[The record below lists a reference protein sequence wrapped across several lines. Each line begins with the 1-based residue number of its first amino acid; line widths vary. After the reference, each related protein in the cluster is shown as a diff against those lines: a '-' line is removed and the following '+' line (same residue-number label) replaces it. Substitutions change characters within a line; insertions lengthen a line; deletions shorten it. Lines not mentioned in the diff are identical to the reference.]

1 MSKKRTAEQ
10 NRLKAVRYRLRKRV
24 ADLGKAIEE
33 QEQRLKSIRESGSPE
48 DIERAEKNVVFAKK
62 NAELFSQYKV
72 ENTLT
77 KEQYN
82 QKKAELKN
90 SIFSTELER
99 KRALA
104 RKKYYY
110 KKRYGSDWQEA
121 ISYVPE
127 RNLNIP
133 FKGNT
138 NEYKREWYRIK
149 KERKEEAEAN
159 RFKAFG
165 TVKQDKDF
173 IAERIAK
180 KRKFYD
186 NHKSVYQAGD
196 RLPRYSN
203 FMEINGYRD
212 WFDVP
217 SELKAPFPL
226 WDRIDIAERFA
237 VHIVPVYAKVIKK
250 FRLTTIP
257 PYNIFDFIPPYMGIT
272 NEETAIE
279 KMGEQGFT
287 EFKQFLVGLFQREV
301 DKNIIVE
308 EPSVVI

>member
-1 MSKKRTAEQ
+1 MSKTNYEKNKEKCA
-10 NRLKAVRYRLRKRV
+10 RYQARKKV
-24 ADLGKAIEE
+24 SQLQQEVEE
-33 QEQRLKSIRESGSPE
+33 QETKLKRVRESSSPE
-48 DIERAEKNVVFAKK
+48 VTESLELKLAYTKK
-62 NAELFSQYKV
+62 QAELYSMYKL

-77 KEQYN
+77 SEQYK

-90 SIFSTELER
+90 SIFSTELEQ

-121 ISYVPE
+121 IGYVPE

-133 FKGNT
+133 FKGGT

-186 NHKSVYQAGD
+186 NHKSVYQVGD
-196 RLPRYSN
+196 MLPRYSN

-237 VHIVPVYAKVIKK
+237 VHIIPVYAKVIKK

-272 NEETAIE
+272 NEEIAIE

-287 EFKQFLVGLFQREV
+287 EFKFFLESHLQKEV
-301 DKNIIVE
+301 DKNITVE
-308 EPSVVI
+308 EPAEK

>member
-1 MSKKRTAEQ
+1 MSKTNYEKNKEKCA
-10 NRLKAVRYRLRKRV
+10 RYQARKKVSQLQRELEAQETKLKRV
-24 ADLGKAIEE
+24 
-33 QEQRLKSIRESGSPE
+33 RESSSPE
-48 DIERAEKNVVFAKK
+48 VTQSLELKLAYTKK
-62 NAELFSQYKV
+62 QAELYSMYKL

-77 KEQYN
+77 SEQYK

-90 SIFSTELER
+90 SILSTELER

-121 ISYVPE
+121 IGYVPE

-133 FKGNT
+133 FKGGT

-186 NHKSVYQAGD
+186 NHKSVYQVGD
-196 RLPRYSN
+196 ELPRYSK
-203 FMEINGYRD
+203 FMETNGYRD

-217 SELKAPFPL
+217 GEEKRLFPL

-257 PYNIFDFIPPYMGIT
+257 PYDIFDFIPPHMGIT
-272 NEETAIE
+272 KEETAIE

-301 DKNIIVE
+301 DKNITAP
-308 EPSVVI
+308 EPAEK

>member
-1 MSKKRTAEQ
+1 MSKTNYEKNKEKCA
-10 NRLKAVRYRLRKRV
+10 RYQARKKV
-24 ADLGKAIEE
+24 SQLQQEVEE
-33 QEQRLKSIRESGSPE
+33 QETKLKRVRESSSPE
-48 DIERAEKNVVFAKK
+48 VTQNLELKLAYTKK
-62 NAELFSQYKV
+62 QAELYSMYKL

-77 KEQYN
+77 SEQYK

-90 SIFSTELER
+90 SILSTELEQ

-110 KKRYGSDWQEA
+110 KKRYGSEWQEA
-121 ISYVPE
+121 IGYVPE

-133 FKGNT
+133 FKGGT

-165 TVKQDKDF
+165 RVKEDKDF
-173 IAERIAK
+173 RAERIAK

-186 NHKSVYQAGD
+186 NHKSVYQVGD
-196 RLPRYSN
+196 MLPRYSK
-203 FMEINGYRD
+203 FMETNGYRD

-237 VHIVPVYAKVIKK
+237 VHIIPVYAKVIKK

-257 PYNIFDFIPPYMGIT
+257 PYNIFDFIPPYMEIT

-287 EFKQFLVGLFQREV
+287 EFKFFLESHLQKEV
-301 DKNIIVE
+301 DKNIAVE

>member
-1 MSKKRTAEQ
+1 MSKTNYEKNKEKCA
-10 NRLKAVRYRLRKRV
+10 RYRARKKV
-24 ADLGKAIEE
+24 SQLQQEVEE
-33 QEQRLKSIRESGSPE
+33 QEIKLKRVRESSSPE
-48 DIERAEKNVVFAKK
+48 VTESLELKLAYTKK
-62 NAELFSQYKV
+62 QAELYSMYKL

-77 KEQYN
+77 SEQYK

-90 SIFSTELER
+90 SIFSTELEQ

-110 KKRYGSDWQEA
+110 KKRYGSDWKEA
-121 ISYVPE
+121 IEAVPE

-133 FKGNT
+133 FKGGT

-186 NHKSVYQAGD
+186 NHKSVHQAGD
-196 RLPRYSN
+196 ELPRYSK
-203 FMEINGYRD
+203 FMETNGYRD

-217 SELKAPFPL
+217 SEEKKPFLL

-237 VHIVPVYAKVIKK
+237 VHIIPVYAKVIKK

-272 NEETAIE
+272 NEEIAFE

-301 DKNIIVE
+301 DKNLIVE
-308 EPSVVI
+308 EPAEK

>member
-1 MSKKRTAEQ
+1 MSKTNYEKNKEKCA
-10 NRLKAVRYRLRKRV
+10 RYRARKTAKRLEE
-24 ADLGKAIEE
+24 DTLELEKKLIAI
-33 QEQRLKSIRESGSPE
+33 KESGSPE
-48 DIERAEKNVVFAKK
+48 DIERVEKSIVFAKK
-62 NAELFSQYKV
+62 NAELFSQYKL
-72 ENTLT
+72 ENILT
-77 KEQYN
+77 KEQYK

-90 SIFSTELER
+90 SILSTELEQ

-121 ISYVPE
+121 MGYVPE

-173 IAERIAK
+173 VAERIAK

-186 NHKSVYQAGD
+186 NHKSVYQVGD
-196 RLPRYSN
+196 ELPRYSK
-203 FMEINGYRD
+203 FMETNGYRD

-217 SELKAPFPL
+217 SEEKTPFLL

-257 PYNIFDFIPPYMGIT
+257 PYDIFDFIPPYMGIT

-301 DKNIIVE
+301 DKNITVE
-308 EPSVVI
+308 EPAEK

>member
-1 MSKKRTAEQ
+1 MSKTNYEKNKEKCA
-10 NRLKAVRYRLRKRV
+10 RYRARKKV
-24 ADLGKAIEE
+24 SQLQQEVEE
-33 QEQRLKSIRESGSPE
+33 QETKLKRVRESSSPE
-48 DIERAEKNVVFAKK
+48 VIQNLELKLAYTKK
-62 NAELFSQYKV
+62 LAELYSMYKI

-90 SIFSTELER
+90 SILSTELEQ

-121 ISYVPE
+121 IGYVPE

-165 TVKQDKDF
+165 TVKQDKNF

-186 NHKSVYQAGD
+186 NHKSVHQVGD
-196 RLPRYSN
+196 MLPRYSK
-203 FMEINGYRD
+203 FMETNGYRD

-237 VHIVPVYAKVIKK
+237 VHIVPVYARVIKELK
-250 FRLTTIP
+250 LVTIP
-257 PYNIFDFIPPYMGIT
+257 PYNIFDFIPPFMEIND
-272 NEETAIE
+272 NETMLLRWRE
-279 KMGEQGFT
+279 K
-287 EFKQFLVGLFQREV
+287 EFLELKAFLDNHLQKEV
-301 DKNIIVE
+301 DKNLAVE
-308 EPSVVI
+308 EPAEK

>member
-1 MSKKRTAEQ
+1 M
-10 NRLKAVRYRLRKRV
+10 
-24 ADLGKAIEE
+24 
-33 QEQRLKSIRESGSPE
+33 
-48 DIERAEKNVVFAKK
+48 
-62 NAELFSQYKV
+62 
-72 ENTLT
+72 
-77 KEQYN
+77 
-82 QKKAELKN
+82 
-90 SIFSTELER
+90 
-99 KRALA
+99 A

-121 ISYVPE
+121 IGYVPE

-133 FKGNT
+133 FKGGT

-186 NHKSVYQAGD
+186 NHKSVHQAGD
-196 RLPRYSN
+196 VLPRYSN
-203 FMEINGYRD
+203 FMETNGYRD

-217 SELKAPFPL
+217 SEEKKPFLL

-237 VHIVPVYAKVIKK
+237 VHIIPVYAKVIKK

-272 NEETAIE
+272 NEEIAFE

-301 DKNIIVE
+301 NKNLIVE
-308 EPSVVI
+308 EPAEK

>member
-1 MSKKRTAEQ
+1 MSKTNYEKNKEKCA
-10 NRLKAVRYRLRKRV
+10 RYRARKKV
-24 ADLGKAIEE
+24 SQLQQEVEE
-33 QEQRLKSIRESGSPE
+33 QETKLKRVRESSSPE
-48 DIERAEKNVVFAKK
+48 VTQSLELKLAYTKK
-62 NAELFSQYKV
+62 QAELYSMYKL

-90 SIFSTELER
+90 SIFSTELEQ

-121 ISYVPE
+121 IGYVPE

-257 PYNIFDFIPPYMGIT
+257 PYDIFDFIPPYMGIT

-301 DKNIIVE
+301 DKNLIVE

>member
-1 MSKKRTAEQ
+1 MSKTNYEKNKEKCA
-10 NRLKAVRYRLRKRV
+10 RYQARKKV
-24 ADLGKAIEE
+24 SQLQQEVEE
-33 QEQRLKSIRESGSPE
+33 QETKLKRVRESSSPE
-48 DIERAEKNVVFAKK
+48 VTESLELKLAYTKK
-62 NAELFSQYKV
+62 QAELYSMYKL

-77 KEQYN
+77 SEQYK

-90 SIFSTELER
+90 SIFSTELEQ

-121 ISYVPE
+121 IGYVPE

-133 FKGNT
+133 FKGGT

-186 NHKSVYQAGD
+186 NHKSVYQVGD
-196 RLPRYSN
+196 MLPRYSN

-237 VHIVPVYAKVIKK
+237 VHIIPVYAKVIKK

-272 NEETAIE
+272 NEEIAIE

-301 DKNIIVE
+301 DKNITVE
-308 EPSVVI
+308 EPAEK

>member
-1 MSKKRTAEQ
+1 MSKTNYEKNKEKCA
-10 NRLKAVRYRLRKRV
+10 RYQARKKV
-24 ADLGKAIEE
+24 SQLQQEVEE
-33 QEQRLKSIRESGSPE
+33 QETKLKRVRESSSPE
-48 DIERAEKNVVFAKK
+48 VTESLELKLAYTKK
-62 NAELFSQYKV
+62 QAELYSMYKL

-77 KEQYN
+77 SEQYK

-90 SIFSTELER
+90 SIFSTELEQ

-121 ISYVPE
+121 IGYVPE

-133 FKGNT
+133 FKGGT

-186 NHKSVYQAGD
+186 NHKSVYQVGD
-196 RLPRYSN
+196 MLPRYSN

-237 VHIVPVYAKVIKK
+237 VHIIPVYAKVIKK
-250 FRLTTIP
+250 FRLTAIP

-272 NEETAIE
+272 NEETAFE

-287 EFKQFLVGLFQREV
+287 EFKFFLESHLQKEV
-301 DKNIIVE
+301 DKNLIVE
-308 EPSVVI
+308 EPAEK

>member
-1 MSKKRTAEQ
+1 MSKTNYEKNKEKCA
-10 NRLKAVRYRLRKRV
+10 RYRARKKV
-24 ADLGKAIEE
+24 SQLQQEVEE
-33 QEQRLKSIRESGSPE
+33 QETKLKRVRESSSPE
-48 DIERAEKNVVFAKK
+48 VTESLELKLAYTKK
-62 NAELFSQYKV
+62 QAELYSMYKL

-77 KEQYN
+77 GEQYK

-90 SIFSTELER
+90 SILSTELEQ

-121 ISYVPE
+121 IGYVPE
-127 RNLNIP
+127 KNLNIP

-159 RFKAFG
+159 RFRAFG
-165 TVKQDKDF
+165 RVKEDKDF

-186 NHKSVYQAGD
+186 NHKSVTGQLGN
-196 RLPRYSN
+196 LPRYSK
-203 FMEINGYRD
+203 FMETNGYRD

-217 SELKAPFPL
+217 SELKAHFPL

-237 VHIVPVYAKVIKK
+237 VHIIPVYAKVIKK
-250 FRLTTIP
+250 FRLTAIP

-272 NEETAIE
+272 NEETAFE

-287 EFKQFLVGLFQREV
+287 EFKFFLESHLQKEV
-301 DKNIIVE
+301 DKNIAVE
-308 EPSVVI
+308 EPAEK

>member
-1 MSKKRTAEQ
+1 MSKTNYEKNKEKCARYQA
-10 NRLKAVRYRLRKRV
+10 RKKVRQLQQEV
-24 ADLGKAIEE
+24 EE
-33 QEQRLKSIRESGSPE
+33 QEAKLKRVRESSSPE
-48 DIERAEKNVVFAKK
+48 VTESLELKLAYTKK
-62 NAELFSQYKV
+62 LAELYSMYKL

-77 KEQYN
+77 SEQYK

-90 SIFSTELER
+90 SIFSTELKQ

-110 KKRYGSDWQEA
+110 KKRYGSEWQEA
-121 ISYVPE
+121 IEAVPE

-133 FKGNT
+133 FKANT
-138 NEYKREWYRIK
+138 NEYKREWLRLK
-149 KERKEEAEAN
+149 KERVEQEKAKN
-159 RFKAFG
+159 FKAFG
-165 TVKQDKDF
+165 RVKEDKDF

-186 NHKSVYQAGD
+186 NHKSVHQVGD
-196 RLPRYSN
+196 MLPRYSK
-203 FMEINGYRD
+203 FMETNGYRD

-237 VHIVPVYAKVIKK
+237 VHIIPVYAKVIKK

-257 PYNIFDFIPPYMGIT
+257 PYNIFDFIPPYMGVT
-272 NEETAIE
+272 NEETAFE

-287 EFKQFLVGLFQREV
+287 EFKFFLESHLQKEV
-301 DKNIIVE
+301 DKNITVE
-308 EPSVVI
+308 EPAEK

>member
-1 MSKKRTAEQ
+1 MSKTKNKEKCARYQA
-10 NRLKAVRYRLRKRV
+10 RKKVRQLQQE
-24 ADLGKAIEE
+24 IEE
-33 QEQRLKSIRESGSPE
+33 QEIKLKRVRESSSPE
-48 DIERAEKNVVFAKK
+48 VTESLELKLAYTKK
-62 NAELFSQYKV
+62 LAELYSMYKL

-77 KEQYN
+77 SEQYK

-90 SIFSTELER
+90 SMLSTELKQ

-110 KKRYGSDWQEA
+110 KKRYGADWKEA
-121 ISYVPE
+121 IGAAPE

-133 FKGNT
+133 FKANT
-138 NEYKREWYRIK
+138 NEYKREWFRRK
-149 KERKEEAEAN
+149 KERVEQEKAKN
-159 RFKAFG
+159 FKAFG
-165 TVKQDKDF
+165 RVEEDKDF
-173 IAERIAK
+173 IDERIAK

-186 NHKSVYQAGD
+186 NHKSVYQVGD
-196 RLPRYSN
+196 ELPRYSK
-203 FMEINGYRD
+203 FMETNGYRD

-217 SELKAPFPL
+217 SEEKKPFPL

-237 VHIVPVYAKVIKK
+237 VHIIPVYTKVIKK

-272 NEETAIE
+272 NEEIAFE

-287 EFKQFLVGLFQREV
+287 EFKFFLESYLQREV
-301 DKNIIVE
+301 DKNLKVE
-308 EPSVVI
+308 EPTEK

>member
-1 MSKKRTAEQ
+1 MSKTNYEKNKEKCA
-10 NRLKAVRYRLRKRV
+10 RYQARKKV
-24 ADLGKAIEE
+24 SQLQQEVEE
-33 QEQRLKSIRESGSPE
+33 QETKLKRVRESSSPE
-48 DIERAEKNVVFAKK
+48 VTESLELKLAYTKK
-62 NAELFSQYKV
+62 QAELYSMYKL

-77 KEQYN
+77 SEQYK

-90 SIFSTELER
+90 SIFSTELEQ

-110 KKRYGSDWQEA
+110 KKRYGSDWKEA
-121 ISYVPE
+121 IEAVPE

-133 FKGNT
+133 FKGGT

-165 TVKQDKDF
+165 RVKEDKDF

-186 NHKSVYQAGD
+186 NHKSVYQDGD
-196 RLPRYSN
+196 MLPRYSK
-203 FMEINGYRD
+203 FMETNGYRD

-237 VHIVPVYAKVIKK
+237 VHIIPVYAKVIKK

-257 PYNIFDFIPPYMGIT
+257 PYNIFDFIPPYMEIT

-287 EFKQFLVGLFQREV
+287 EFKFFLESHLQKEV
-301 DKNIIVE
+301 DKNITVE
-308 EPSVVI
+308 EPAEK

>member
-1 MSKKRTAEQ
+1 MSKTNYEKNKEKCA
-10 NRLKAVRYRLRKRV
+10 RYRARKKVRQLQQEV
-24 ADLGKAIEE
+24 EE
-33 QEQRLKSIRESGSPE
+33 QEAKLKRVRESSSPE
-48 DIERAEKNVVFAKK
+48 VTESLELKLAYTKK
-62 NAELFSQYKV
+62 QAELYSMYKLENILTSEQYK
-72 ENTLT
+72 
-77 KEQYN
+77 

-90 SIFSTELER
+90 SIFSTELEQ

-121 ISYVPE
+121 IGYVPE
-127 RNLNIP
+127 KNLNIP

-159 RFKAFG
+159 RFRAFG
-165 TVKQDKDF
+165 RVKEDKDF

-180 KRKFYD
+180 KRKFFD
-186 NHKSVYQAGD
+186 NHKSVTGQLGN
-196 RLPRYSN
+196 LPRYSK
-203 FMEINGYRD
+203 FMETNGYRD

-237 VHIVPVYAKVIKK
+237 VHIIPVYAKVIKK

-257 PYNIFDFIPPYMGIT
+257 PYDIFDFIPPYMGIT
-272 NEETAIE
+272 NEETAFE

-287 EFKQFLVGLFQREV
+287 EFKFFLESHLQKEV
-301 DKNIIVE
+301 DKNITAE
-308 EPSVVI
+308 EPAEK

>member
-1 MSKKRTAEQ
+1 MSKTNYEKNKEKCA
-10 NRLKAVRYRLRKRV
+10 RYQARKKV
-24 ADLGKAIEE
+24 SQLQQEVEE
-33 QEQRLKSIRESGSPE
+33 QETKLKRVRESSSPE
-48 DIERAEKNVVFAKK
+48 VTESLELKLAYTKK
-62 NAELFSQYKV
+62 QAELYSMYKL

-77 KEQYN
+77 SEQYK

-90 SIFSTELER
+90 SIFSTELEQ

-110 KKRYGSDWQEA
+110 KKRYGSEWQEA
-121 ISYVPE
+121 IGYVPE

-133 FKGNT
+133 FKGGT

-165 TVKQDKDF
+165 RVKEDKDF

-186 NHKSVYQAGD
+186 NHKSVYQVGD
-196 RLPRYSN
+196 MLPRYSK
-203 FMEINGYRD
+203 FMETNGYRD

-237 VHIVPVYAKVIKK
+237 VHIIPVYAKVIKK

-257 PYNIFDFIPPYMGIT
+257 PYNIFDFIPPYMEIT

-287 EFKQFLVGLFQREV
+287 EFKFFLESHLQKEV
-301 DKNIIVE
+301 DKNITVE
-308 EPSVVI
+308 EPAEK

>member
-1 MSKKRTAEQ
+1 MSKTNYEKNKEKCARY
-10 NRLKAVRYRLRKRV
+10 KARKKVRQLQQEV
-24 ADLGKAIEE
+24 EE
-33 QEQRLKSIRESGSPE
+33 QEVKLRRVRESSSPE
-48 DIERAEKNVVFAKK
+48 VTESLESKLAYTKK
-62 NAELFSQYKV
+62 LAELYSMYKL

-77 KEQYN
+77 SEQYK

-90 SIFSTELER
+90 SILSKELKQ

-110 KKRYGSDWQEA
+110 KKRYGSDWKEA
-121 ISYVPE
+121 IEAVPE

-159 RFKAFG
+159 RFRAFG
-165 TVKQDKDF
+165 RVKEDKDF

-186 NHKSVYQAGD
+186 NHKSVTGQLGN
-196 RLPRYSN
+196 LPRYLK
-203 FMEINGYRD
+203 FMETNGYRD

-217 SELKAPFPL
+217 SEEKTPFPL

-237 VHIVPVYAKVIKK
+237 VHIIPVYAKVIKK

-272 NEETAIE
+272 NEETAFE

-287 EFKQFLVGLFQREV
+287 EFKFFLESHLQKEV
-301 DKNIIVE
+301 DKNITVE
-308 EPSVVI
+308 EPAEK

>member
-1 MSKKRTAEQ
+1 MSKTNYEKNKEKCA
-10 NRLKAVRYRLRKRV
+10 RYRARKKV
-24 ADLGKAIEE
+24 SQLQQEVEE
-33 QEQRLKSIRESGSPE
+33 QEIKLKRVRESSSPE
-48 DIERAEKNVVFAKK
+48 VTESLELKLAYTKK
-62 NAELFSQYKV
+62 QAELYSMYKL

-77 KEQYN
+77 SEQYK

-90 SIFSTELER
+90 SIFSTELEQ

-110 KKRYGSDWQEA
+110 KKRYGSDWKEA
-121 ISYVPE
+121 IGYVPE

-133 FKGNT
+133 FKGGT

-186 NHKSVYQAGD
+186 SHKSVHQAGD
-196 RLPRYSN
+196 VLPRYSK
-203 FMEINGYRD
+203 FMETNGYRD

-217 SELKAPFPL
+217 SEEKKPFLL

-237 VHIVPVYAKVIKK
+237 VHIIPVYAKVIKK

-272 NEETAIE
+272 NEETAFE

-287 EFKQFLVGLFQREV
+287 EFKFFLESHLQKEV
-301 DKNIIVE
+301 DKNLIVE
-308 EPSVVI
+308 EPAEK

>member
-1 MSKKRTAEQ
+1 MSKKISKER
-10 NRLKAVRYRLRKRV
+10 NKLKAVRYRARKTAKRLEE
-24 ADLGKAIEE
+24 DTLELEKKLIAI
-33 QEQRLKSIRESGSPE
+33 KESGSPE
-48 DIERAEKNVVFAKK
+48 DIERVEKSIVFAKK
-62 NAELFSQYKV
+62 NAELYSMYKL

-90 SIFSTELER
+90 SIFSTELEQ

-121 ISYVPE
+121 IGYVPE

-196 RLPRYSN
+196 RLPRYSK

-257 PYNIFDFIPPYMGIT
+257 PYDIFDFIPPYMGIT

-301 DKNIIVE
+301 DKNITVE
-308 EPSVVI
+308 EPAEK

>member
-1 MSKKRTAEQ
+1 MSKTNYEKNKEKCA
-10 NRLKAVRYRLRKRV
+10 RYQARKKV
-24 ADLGKAIEE
+24 SQLQQEVEE
-33 QEQRLKSIRESGSPE
+33 QETKLKRVRESSSPE
-48 DIERAEKNVVFAKK
+48 VTESLELKLAYTKK
-62 NAELFSQYKV
+62 QAELYSMYKL

-77 KEQYN
+77 SEQYK

-90 SIFSTELER
+90 SILSTELEQ

-110 KKRYGSDWQEA
+110 KKRYGSEWQEA
-121 ISYVPE
+121 IGYVPE

-133 FKGNT
+133 FKGGT

-149 KERKEEAEAN
+149 KERKEEVEAN

-165 TVKQDKDF
+165 RVKEDKDF

-186 NHKSVYQAGD
+186 NHKSVYQVGD
-196 RLPRYSN
+196 MLPRYLN
-203 FMEINGYRD
+203 FMETNGYRD

-217 SELKAPFPL
+217 SEDKKPFPL

-237 VHIVPVYAKVIKK
+237 VHIIPVYAKVIKK

-257 PYNIFDFIPPYMGIT
+257 PYNIFDFIPPYMEIT

-287 EFKQFLVGLFQREV
+287 EFKFFLENHLQKEV
-301 DKNIIVE
+301 DKNITVE
-308 EPSVVI
+308 EPTEN

>member
-1 MSKKRTAEQ
+1 MSQLQQE
-10 NRLKAVRYRLRKRV
+10 V
-24 ADLGKAIEE
+24 EE
-33 QEQRLKSIRESGSPE
+33 QETKLKRVRESSSPE
-48 DIERAEKNVVFAKK
+48 VTQSLELKLAYTKK
-62 NAELFSQYKV
+62 QAELYSMYKI

-90 SIFSTELER
+90 SIFSTELKQ
-99 KRALA
+99 KRAVA

-121 ISYVPE
+121 IGYVPE

-138 NEYKREWYRIK
+138 NQYKREWYRIK

-173 IAERIAK
+173 VAERIAK

-186 NHKSVYQAGD
+186 SHKSVYQAGD

-257 PYNIFDFIPPYMGIT
+257 PYDIFDFIPPYMGIT

-301 DKNIIVE
+301 DKNITVE
-308 EPSVVI
+308 EPAEK

>member
-1 MSKKRTAEQ
+1 MSKTNYEKNKEKCA
-10 NRLKAVRYRLRKRV
+10 RYQARKKV
-24 ADLGKAIEE
+24 SQLQQEVEE
-33 QEQRLKSIRESGSPE
+33 QETKLKRVRESSSPE
-48 DIERAEKNVVFAKK
+48 VTQNLELKLAYTKK
-62 NAELFSQYKV
+62 QAELYSMYKL

-77 KEQYN
+77 SEQYK

-90 SIFSTELER
+90 SILSTELEQ

-121 ISYVPE
+121 IGYVPE

-133 FKGNT
+133 FKGGT

-159 RFKAFG
+159 RFRAFG

-186 NHKSVYQAGD
+186 NHKSVYQVGD
-196 RLPRYSN
+196 MLPRYSN

-217 SELKAPFPL
+217 SEEKTPFQL

-257 PYNIFDFIPPYMGIT
+257 PYDIFDFIPPYMGIT
-272 NEETAIE
+272 NEEIAVE

-301 DKNIIVE
+301 DKNITVE

>member
-1 MSKKRTAEQ
+1 MSKTNYEKNKEKCA
-10 NRLKAVRYRLRKRV
+10 RYQARKKV
-24 ADLGKAIEE
+24 SQLQQEVEE
-33 QEQRLKSIRESGSPE
+33 QETKLKRVRESSSPE
-48 DIERAEKNVVFAKK
+48 VTESLELKLAYTKK
-62 NAELFSQYKV
+62 QAELYSMYKL

-77 KEQYN
+77 SEQYK

-90 SIFSTELER
+90 SIFSTELEQ

-110 KKRYGSDWQEA
+110 KKRYGSDWKEA
-121 ISYVPE
+121 IGYVPE

-133 FKGNT
+133 FKGGT

-186 NHKSVYQAGD
+186 NHKSVHQAGD
-196 RLPRYSN
+196 VLPRYTK
-203 FMEINGYRD
+203 FMETNGYRD

-217 SELKAPFPL
+217 SEEKKPFLL

-237 VHIVPVYAKVIKK
+237 VHIIPVYAKVIKK

-272 NEETAIE
+272 NEETAFE

-301 DKNIIVE
+301 DKNITVE
-308 EPSVVI
+308 EPAEK

>member
-1 MSKKRTAEQ
+1 MGKTNYEKNKEKCA
-10 NRLKAVRYRLRKRV
+10 RYRARKKV
-24 ADLGKAIEE
+24 SQLQQEVEE
-33 QEQRLKSIRESGSPE
+33 QETKLKRVRESSSPE
-48 DIERAEKNVVFAKK
+48 VTESLELKLAYTKK
-62 NAELFSQYKV
+62 QAELYSMYKL

-77 KEQYN
+77 SEQYK

-90 SIFSTELER
+90 SILSTELEQ

-110 KKRYGSDWQEA
+110 KKRYGSEWQEA
-121 ISYVPE
+121 IGYVPE

-133 FKGNT
+133 FKGGT

-165 TVKQDKDF
+165 RVKEDKDF

-186 NHKSVYQAGD
+186 NHKSVYQVGD
-196 RLPRYSN
+196 MLPRYSK
-203 FMEINGYRD
+203 FMETNGYRD

-237 VHIVPVYAKVIKK
+237 VHIIPVYAKVIKK

-287 EFKQFLVGLFQREV
+287 EFKFFLESHLQKEV
-301 DKNIIVE
+301 DKNITVE
-308 EPSVVI
+308 EPAEK

>member
-1 MSKKRTAEQ
+1 MSKTNYEKNKEKCA
-10 NRLKAVRYRLRKRV
+10 RYRARKKVRQLQQEV
-24 ADLGKAIEE
+24 EE
-33 QEQRLKSIRESGSPE
+33 QEAKLKRVRESSSPE
-48 DIERAEKNVVFAKK
+48 VTESLELKLAYTKK
-62 NAELFSQYKV
+62 QAELYSMYKL

-77 KEQYN
+77 GEQYK
-82 QKKAELKN
+82 QKKAELKK
-90 SIFSTELER
+90 SLLSTELEQ

-121 ISYVPE
+121 IGYVPE
-127 RNLNIP
+127 KNLNIP

-159 RFKAFG
+159 RFRTFG
-165 TVKQDKDF
+165 RVKEDKDF

-186 NHKSVYQAGD
+186 NHKSVTGQLGN
-196 RLPRYSN
+196 LPRYSK
-203 FMEINGYRD
+203 FMETNGYRD

-217 SELKAPFPL
+217 SEENTPFPL

-237 VHIVPVYAKVIKK
+237 VHIIPVYAKVIKK

-257 PYNIFDFIPPYMGIT
+257 PYDIFDFIPPYMGIT
-272 NEETAIE
+272 NEETAFE

-287 EFKQFLVGLFQREV
+287 EFKFFLESHLQKEV
-301 DKNIIVE
+301 DKNITVE
-308 EPSVVI
+308 EPAEK

>member
-1 MSKKRTAEQ
+1 MSKTNYEKNKEKCA
-10 NRLKAVRYRLRKRV
+10 RYQARKKV
-24 ADLGKAIEE
+24 SQLQQEVEE
-33 QEQRLKSIRESGSPE
+33 QETKLKRVRESSSPE
-48 DIERAEKNVVFAKK
+48 VTQSLELKLAYTKK
-62 NAELFSQYKV
+62 QAELYSMYKL

-77 KEQYN
+77 SEQYK

-90 SIFSTELER
+90 SILSTELEQ

-121 ISYVPE
+121 IGYVPE

-133 FKGNT
+133 FKGGT

-159 RFKAFG
+159 RFRAFG

-186 NHKSVYQAGD
+186 NHKSVYQVGD
-196 RLPRYSN
+196 MLPRYSK
-203 FMEINGYRD
+203 FMETNGYRD

-250 FRLTTIP
+250 FRLTTVP
-257 PYNIFDFIPPYMGIT
+257 PYDIFDFIPPYMRIT
-272 NEETAIE
+272 NEETAVE

-287 EFKQFLVGLFQREV
+287 EFKQFLAGLFQREV
-301 DKNIIVE
+301 DKNLTVE
-308 EPSVVI
+308 GPTEK